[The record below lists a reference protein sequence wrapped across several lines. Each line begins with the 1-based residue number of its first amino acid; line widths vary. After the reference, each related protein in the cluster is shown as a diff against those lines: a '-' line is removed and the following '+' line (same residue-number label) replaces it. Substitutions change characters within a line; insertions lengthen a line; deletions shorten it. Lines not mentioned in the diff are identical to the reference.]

1 MRALFWLLTL
11 AALAV
16 GLALAAR
23 YNEGYVL
30 LVLPP
35 WRAEVSLNLFI
46 LAAIAGFFLIY
57 LLARAA
63 SHVLALPRAVA
74 EFRARR
80 QQEQAALAL
89 RDAWRLLQEGRYGHA
104 VRRAEKIR
112 HDHPGAGMLALAGWR
127 AAHALRDA
135 ARSADWAARVRS
147 HDASGMQAARLMTE
161 AEFALEDRRF
171 DDARNALQQFA
182 VLEGKHIAAMRLSV
196 RAEQGLG
203 NWREVA
209 RLVRQLEKHQALT
222 ADQAAPIRSRAVR
235 EALRGLRDDPV
246 GLMRY
251 WRELDEGDRAEPAL
265 ALETARALMGGGR
278 RLPRSAARDR
288 GCPGRTLGC
297 RAGAGLRRMR
307 QAGGAGRRRPR
318 PHRPGRKM
326 AAAADA
332 ARRLPAAHPRP
343 LVPPAATVGQ
353 GEELSGSRAC
363 RHALARRTCRIGA
376 TARTSGRVG
385 AGGTPLSRRCGALA
399 AF

>member
-104 VRRAEKIR
+104 VRCAEKIR

-171 DDARNALQQFA
+171 DDARNVLQQFA
-182 VLEGKHIAAMRLSV
+182 ALEGKHIAAMRLSV

-265 ALETARALMGGGR
+265 ALETARALMAGGDCREAQRVIEDALAEHWDAELVLAYGECGKPGEPAGDVLGR
-278 RLPRSAARDR
+278 IAQAEKWLQRMPRDGSLLL
-288 GCPGRTLGC
+288 TLGRLC
-297 RAGAGLRRMR
+297 RQQQLWGKARSYLE
-307 QAGGAGRRRPR
+307 
-318 PHRPGRKM
+318 
-326 AAAADA
+326 AALAVTPS
-332 ARRLPAAHPRP
+332 RAAHVE
-343 LVPPAATVGQ
+343 LAQ
-353 GEELSGSRAC
+353 LLEHLEES
-363 RHALARRTCRIGA
+363 
-376 TARTSGRVG
+376 
-385 AGGTPLSRRCGALA
+385 ALA
-399 AF
+399 ARHYRAAAVL